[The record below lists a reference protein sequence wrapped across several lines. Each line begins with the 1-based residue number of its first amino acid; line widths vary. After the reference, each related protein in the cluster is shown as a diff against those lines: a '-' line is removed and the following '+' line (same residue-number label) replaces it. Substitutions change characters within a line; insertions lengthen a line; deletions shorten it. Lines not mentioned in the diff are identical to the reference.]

1 MKGTLLIS
9 VLCGLTIFAGSWA
22 FAETKSGHSPEPGI
36 PTGHLLYEQHCL
48 RCHGVALDG
57 NGPDADSLRVRPTN
71 FHTYLTLARGTREL
85 EEALRQGR
93 NFTPMHAWDPV
104 LTDQEVYDLVAYI
117 RSEVPP
123 LEVKP

>member
-1 MKGTLLIS
+1 MTAHRLLVLMSGLMIVVTSS
-9 VLCGLTIFAGSWA
+9 VLAVT
-22 FAETKSGHSPEPGI
+22 PPGN
-36 PTGHLLYEQHCL
+36 PMHGQKLYKQHCL
-48 RCHGVALDG
+48 RCHGAKLDG

>member
-1 MKGTLLIS
+1 MKADRLLVLMSGLMIVVTSS
-9 VLCGLTIFAGSWA
+9 VLAVT
-22 FAETKSGHSPEPGI
+22 PPGN
-36 PTGHLLYEQHCL
+36 PMHGQKLYKQHCL
-48 RCHGVALDG
+48 RCHGAKLDG

>member
-1 MKGTLLIS
+1 MKADWLL
-9 VLCGLTIFAGSWA
+9 VLMSGLMIVITSSALA
-22 FAETKSGHSPEPGI
+22 VTPPGN
-36 PTGHLLYEQHCL
+36 PMHGQKLYKQHCL
-48 RCHGVALDG
+48 RCHGAKLDG

-93 NFTPMHAWDPV
+93 NLTPMHAWDPV

>member
-1 MKGTLLIS
+1 MKADWLL
-9 VLCGLTIFAGSWA
+9 VLMSGLMIVITSSALA
-22 FAETKSGHSPEPGI
+22 VTPPGN
-36 PTGHLLYEQHCL
+36 PMHGQKLYKQHCL
-48 RCHGVALDG
+48 RCHGAKLDG

>member
-1 MKGTLLIS
+1 MKADWLL
-9 VLCGLTIFAGSWA
+9 VLMSGLMIVITSSALA
-22 FAETKSGHSPEPGI
+22 VTPPGN
-36 PTGHLLYEQHCL
+36 PMHGQKLYKQHCL
-48 RCHGVALDG
+48 RCHGAKLDG

-123 LEVKP
+123 LEVRP